1 MTTDT
6 ITVDRRLIVNLR
18 DVLRE
23 RRDHLLEYGAFLFE
37 LEGDLDDWVRT
48 LSRYLGDDGE
58 QSPTV

>member
-1 MTTDT
+1 MTDT
-6 ITVDRRLIVNLR
+6 ITVDRRLIEGLR

-23 RRDHLLEYGAFLFE
+23 RRDHLEEYGAFLFE

-48 LSRYLGDDGE
+48 LTQHLGDDAE